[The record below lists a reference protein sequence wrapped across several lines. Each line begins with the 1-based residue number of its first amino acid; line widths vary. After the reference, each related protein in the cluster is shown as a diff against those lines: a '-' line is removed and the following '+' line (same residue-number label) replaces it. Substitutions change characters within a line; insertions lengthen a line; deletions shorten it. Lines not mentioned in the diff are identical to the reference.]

1 MVGSRWRA
9 LWAATLAALT
19 VGLLIGHAS
28 AQALS
33 AREIVGMWAED
44 DGQLTFEVHEA
55 GETYEA
61 RIIHSGRVMEADGRT
76 FKTDTLNPDPTLRS
90 RSLKGTVILS
100 GLKWNSET
108 RRWEGAS
115 LYDGS
120 SGRTYSAYV
129 SLVDGH
135 MELRGYL
142 GVPLLGQT
150 IILRRAQ

>member
-1 MVGSRWRA
+1 MVGSKWWTR
-9 LWAATLAALT
+9 WAATLAGLT
-19 VGLLIGHAS
+19 VGSLIGHAS
-28 AQALS
+28 AQTPA
-33 AREIVGMWAED
+33 AREIVGVWAED
-44 DGQLTFEVHEA
+44 DGQLKFEVHEV

-76 FKTDTLNPDPTLRS
+76 FKADTLNPDPALRS

-100 GLKWNSET
+100 GLKWNSEA

-115 LYDGS
+115 LYDSS

-129 SLVDGH
+129 SLVDEH

-150 IILRRAQ
+150 VILRRAR

>member
-1 MVGSRWRA
+1 MVRSKWWA
-9 LWAATLAALT
+9 SWAATLAGLT
-19 VGLLIGHAS
+19 AGPLIGHAS
-28 AQALS
+28 AQPPA
-33 AREIVGMWAED
+33 AREIIGVWAED
-44 DGQLTFEVHEA
+44 DGQFKFEVHEV
-55 GETYEA
+55 GDTYKA

-76 FKTDTLNPDPTLRS
+76 FKADTLNPDPALRS

-100 GLKWNSET
+100 GLRWNPET
-108 RRWEGAS
+108 GRWEGAS

-129 SLVDGH
+129 LLVDGH

-150 IILRRAQ
+150 VILRRAQ

>member
-1 MVGSRWRA
+1 MAGSRWWA
-9 LWAATLAALT
+9 PLAATLAGLT
-19 VGLLIGHAS
+19 AGPLIGHGFAQTS
-28 AQALS
+28 A
-33 AREIVGMWAED
+33 AREIVGVWAED
-44 DGQLTFEVHEA
+44 DGQLKFEVYEV

-76 FKTDTLNPDPTLRS
+76 FRADTLNPDPTLRS

-100 GLKWNSET
+100 GLRWIPET

-150 IILRRAQ
+150 VILRRAQ